1 LNILNPPPIT
11 SLSQLAPEARAK
23 LSMERTAAAIM
34 AKFEQMWGVFIQGN
48 GSFAPFIDLYLERW
62 LHSSVSLFTLSR
74 RVVADIPL
82 YR

>member
-23 LSMERTAAAIM
+23 LSMERSAAAIM
-34 AKFEQMWGVFIQGN
+34 AKFEQMWGVFVQGN

-62 LHSSVSLFTLSR
+62 LHSSVFLSTSLR
-74 RVVADIPL
+74 PVIADVPSHP
-82 YR
+82 